1 MNRNFAFHQPV
12 PTQESWWVS
21 ADRSSMTQAARE
33 QQDRMGAGRMAS
45 FVSPLPRLYV
55 DKRRH
60 VAHVS
65 AFNQPFNQP
74 SLSHLETFLGVDVQ
88 EPTTPTEQV

>member
-21 ADRSSMTQAARE
+21 ADRLSMTQAARE

-60 VAHVS
+60 VEHESSFRYERV
-65 AFNQPFNQP
+65 
-74 SLSHLETFLGVDVQ
+74 LVQ
-88 EPTTPTEQV
+88 IAEEM